1 VTQSR
6 EVLINFVEWDI
17 FGVVLV
23 LFATT
28 QSKISSEVERTA
40 LSIAV
45 NSIRFRVSSLVT
57 SILFDMIKM
66 SMSELR

>member
-1 VTQSR
+1 MTQSR